1 MTLLLTAADRGGQ
14 PGMAPYYQRLS
25 MGLEVEV
32 ASFCNWILSDWSC
45 NGTKFLNAAL
55 EIAVSIAVFRLP
67 HGTLLTLRGFGIQL
81 RLDSFEC
88 WS

>member
-1 MTLLLTAADRGGQ
+1 
-14 PGMAPYYQRLS
+14 MAPYYQRIS

-55 EIAVSIAVFRLP
+55 EIAVFRLP

-81 RLDSFEC
+81 RLDSVAC
-88 WS
+88 WGWENGLRAPTLNEQGV